1 MNIQN
6 IRTADIQ
13 IGEHHRKDHG
23 DLEAHAKCIE
33 TEGLLKPIGVTPD
46 NQLIWGHRTLLAY
59 RDILGRKTIPANV
72 IDVPSIAH
80 GRFIEWAYSKE
91 LAPSE
96 MVALIDAVRS
106 FDHGGDR
113 RSDQART
120 SGDVSTKEA
129 CKRVG
134 ISDDTFYRA
143 KQVCEEGSTELK
155 EAMDKRLVSINQ
167 AYKLLELPADIV
179 QECVERLPSVTA
191 AERRA
196 VTKTAKRIERERR
209 KQELL
214 SRPILIPSSDEM
226 VQLHHC
232 RFQELA
238 EVTGLKEASAQ
249 AIITDIPYGEEFLDQ
264 LDDLAAFA
272 ERYLANGGIFA
283 THTGKRFLPQLM
295 EAMGKRLDWLWMI
308 DSHYSNEGCALY
320 QHDAEGNKFRIFCK
334 TKHIVLFT
342 KGVPTAIESF
352 IDLLPHAA
360 KEKDWDNWQQPL
372 AEVEYLVER
381 LTRPG
386 DLVIDPCGGG
396 FTTAIACLRHFRR
409 FVGCD
414 VQQQWVANGQERV
427 DKTRTE
433 LIREL
438 EIHLSDAAD
447 LGRPMN
453 AALLFNEWAKL
464 ESVSPFVAKQIVNQ
478 LPNDVRDLL
487 DNDSASAA

>member
-1 MNIQN
+1 MNIQD
-6 IRTADIQ
+6 IRIDAIQ
-13 IGEHHRKDHG
+13 IEEHHRKDHG
-23 DLEAHAKCIE
+23 DLESHARCIE

-46 NQLIWGHRTLLAY
+46 NQLIWGHRTLLAC
-59 RDILGRKTIPANV
+59 RDILGWKTISANV

-91 LAPSE
+91 LAASE

-106 FDHGGDR
+106 FEHGGDR
-113 RSDQART
+113 RSDQARK

-143 KQVCEEGSTELK
+143 KQVCEEGSPKLK
-155 EAMDKRLVSINQ
+155 EAMDKGLVSINQ
-167 AYKLLELPADIV
+167 AHKLLELPADIV
-179 QECVERLPSVTA
+179 RECVERLPSATA
-191 AERRA
+191 GERRA
-196 VTKTAKRIERERR
+196 VAKTARRIERERR

-214 SRPILIPSSDEM
+214 RRPILIPSSDEM
-226 VQLHHC
+226 IQLHHC

-238 EVTGLKEASAQ
+238 EASGLKEASAQ
-249 AIITDIPYGEEFLDQ
+249 AIITDIPYGKDFLDQ

-272 ERYLANGGIFA
+272 ERYLADGGVFA
-283 THTGKRFLPQLM
+283 THTGKEFLPQLV
-295 EAMGKRLDWLWMI
+295 EAMGKRLNWLWML
-308 DSHYSNEGCALY
+308 DSHYSNEGCDLFRT
-320 QHDAEGNKFRIFCK
+320 DAEGNKFRIFCK
-334 TKHIVLFT
+334 TKHILVYT

-360 KEKDWDNWQQPL
+360 KEKEWDNWQQPL
-372 AEVEYLVER
+372 AEVEYLVSKF
-381 LTRPG
+381 TRPG
-386 DLVIDPCGGG
+386 DVVIDPCGGG
-396 FTTAIACLRHFRR
+396 FTTGVACLRHFRR

-427 DKTRTE
+427 DKTRAE

-438 EIHLSDAAD
+438 EIHLTDATD

-464 ESVSPFVAKQIVNQ
+464 ENVSPFVAKQIVNQ
-478 LPNDVRDLL
+478 LPDDVRDLL

>member
-23 DLEAHAKCIE
+23 DLESLARCIE
-33 TEGLLKPIGVTPD
+33 TESLLKPIGVTPD
-46 NQLIWGHRTLLAY
+46 NQLIWGHRRLLAC
-59 RDILGRKTIPANV
+59 RDILGWETLPANV

-96 MVALIDAVRS
+96 MVALIDAVRC
-106 FDHGGDR
+106 FEHGGDR
-113 RSDQART
+113 RSDQARK

-143 KQVCEEGSTELK
+143 KQVCAEGSPELK

-167 AYKLLELPADIV
+167 AHKLLKLPADIV
-179 QECVERLPSVTA
+179 QECVERLPSATA

-226 VQLHHC
+226 IQLHHC

-272 ERYLANGGIFA
+272 ERYLADGGIFA

-334 TKHIVLFT
+334 TKNIVLYT
-342 KGVPTAIESF
+342 KGVPTTIESF
-352 IDLLPHAA
+352 IDLLPHAV
-360 KEKDWDNWQQPL
+360 KQKDWDDWQQPL
-372 AEVEYLVER
+372 AEVEYLVET
-381 LTRPG
+381 LTCPS

-427 DKTRTE
+427 DKTRAE

-438 EIHLSDAAD
+438 EIHLTDAAD

-453 AALLFNEWAKL
+453 AASLFSEWAKA
-464 ESVSPFVAKQIVNQ
+464 ERVSPLVAKQIVNQ
-478 LPNDVRDLL
+478 LPDDVRGLL
-487 DNDSASAA
+487 DDDMPSAA

>member
-1 MNIQN
+1 M
-6 IRTADIQ
+6 
-13 IGEHHRKDHG
+13 
-23 DLEAHAKCIE
+23 
-33 TEGLLKPIGVTPD
+33 
-46 NQLIWGHRTLLAY
+46 
-59 RDILGRKTIPANV
+59 
-72 IDVPSIAH
+72 IDVPSIAQ

-106 FDHGGDR
+106 FEHGGDR
-113 RSDQART
+113 RSDQARK

-143 KQVCEEGSTELK
+143 KQVCAEGSLELK
-155 EAMDKRLVSINQ
+155 EAMDKGMVSINQ
-167 AYKLLELPADIV
+167 AHKLLELPADIV
-179 QECVERLPSVTA
+179 QECVVRLPSATA

-196 VTKTAKRIERERR
+196 VAKTARRIERERR

-226 VQLHHC
+226 IQLHHC

-238 EVTGLKEASAQ
+238 EASGLKEASAQ
-249 AIITDIPYGEEFLDQ
+249 AIITDIPYGKQFLGE

-272 ERYLANGGIFA
+272 ERYLADGGVFA
-283 THTGKRFLPQLM
+283 THTGKEFLPQLM
-295 EAMGKRLDWLWMI
+295 EAMGKRLNWLWML
-308 DSHYSNEGCALY
+308 DSFYGTEGCDLFRT
-320 QHDAEGNKFRIFCK
+320 DAEGNKFRIFCK
-334 TKHIVLFT
+334 TKHILVYT

-360 KEKDWDNWQQPL
+360 KEKDWDKWQQPL
-372 AEVEYLVER
+372 PEVEYLVSKF
-381 LTRPG
+381 TRPG

-396 FTTAIACLRHFRR
+396 FTTAVSCLRHFRR

-427 DKTRTE
+427 DKARAE

-438 EIHLSDAAD
+438 EIYLTDAAD

-453 AALLFNEWAKL
+453 AAKLFSEWAML
-464 ESVSPFVAKQIVNQ
+464 ENFSPFVAKQIVNQ
-478 LPNDVRDLL
+478 LPDDVRDLL
-487 DNDSASAA
+487 NNDCASAA

>member
-1 MNIQN
+1 MNIHN
-6 IRTADIQ
+6 IRTTDIQ

-59 RDILGRKTIPANV
+59 RDILGRETIPANV

-96 MVALIDAVRS
+96 MVALIEAVRS
-106 FDHGGDR
+106 FEHGGDR
-113 RSDQART
+113 RSDQARK

-143 KQVCEEGSTELK
+143 KQVCDEGSPELK

-167 AYKLLELPADIV
+167 AHKLLKLPANIV
-179 QECVERLPSVTA
+179 QECVERLPSSTA

-226 VQLHHC
+226 IQLHHC
-232 RFQELA
+232 RFQGLA
-238 EVTGLKEASAQ
+238 EVTGL
-249 AIITDIPYGEEFLDQ
+249 
-264 LDDLAAFA
+264 
-272 ERYLANGGIFA
+272 
-283 THTGKRFLPQLM
+283 
-295 EAMGKRLDWLWMI
+295 
-308 DSHYSNEGCALY
+308 
-320 QHDAEGNKFRIFCK
+320 
-334 TKHIVLFT
+334 
-342 KGVPTAIESF
+342 
-352 IDLLPHAA
+352 
-360 KEKDWDNWQQPL
+360 
-372 AEVEYLVER
+372 
-381 LTRPG
+381 TRPS

-427 DKTRTE
+427 DKTRAE
-433 LIREL
+433 LIKEL
-438 EIHLSDAAD
+438 EIYLTDVHS
-447 LGRPMN
+447 LGRPMT
-453 AALLFNEWAKL
+453 AAKL
-464 ESVSPFVAKQIVNQ
+464 LNDWAAFENVSPFVAKQIVNQ
-478 LPNDVRDLL
+478 LPDDVRELL

>member
-1 MNIQN
+1 MKIQN

-59 RDILGRKTIPANV
+59 RDILGRETIPANV

-106 FDHGGDR
+106 FEHGGDR

-179 QECVERLPSVTA
+179 QECVERLPSATA

-196 VTKTAKRIERERR
+196 VTKTAKRIERDRR
-209 KQELL
+209 KHDLL

-226 VQLHHC
+226 IQLHHC

-238 EVTGLKEASAQ
+238 EVTGLNEASAQ
-249 AIITDIPYGEEFLDQ
+249 AIITDIPYGGAFLDQ
-264 LDDLAAFA
+264 LDDLADFA
-272 ERYLANGGIFA
+272 ERYLADGGVFA
-283 THTGKRFLPQLM
+283 THTGTRFLPQLM

-308 DSHYSNEGCALY
+308 ESHYSNEGRPHY
-320 QHDAEGNKFRIFCK
+320 RHDAEGNKFQILCK
-334 TKHIVLFT
+334 TKHIVLYT
-342 KGVPTAIESF
+342 KGAPSVIDSF
-352 IDLLPHAA
+352 IDLLPHAV

-372 AEVEYLVER
+372 PEVEYLVKK

-427 DKTRTE
+427 DKTRAE

-438 EIHLSDAAD
+438 EIHLTDAAD

-453 AALLFNEWAKL
+453 AAKLFAEWAKI
-464 ESVSPFVAKQIVNQ
+464 ENVSPFVAKQIVNQ
-478 LPNDVRDLL
+478 LPDDVRGLL
-487 DNDSASAA
+487 DDDMSSAA